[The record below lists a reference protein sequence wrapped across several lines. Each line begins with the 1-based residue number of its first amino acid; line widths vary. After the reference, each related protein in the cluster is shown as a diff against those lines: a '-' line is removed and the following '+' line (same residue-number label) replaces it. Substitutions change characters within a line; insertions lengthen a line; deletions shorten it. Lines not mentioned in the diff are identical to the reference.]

1 MSFAYSVAIKL
12 SVANLASQG
21 VRILA
26 NDLLKAHGAATNLQ
40 GKLSALKMVAVGY
53 GLDRAGQ
60 GILGFMGKSIDA
72 SKEYTRQLSLMS
84 AAGMGQKDI
93 AEATAQAWKTS
104 QSVITSSAAENL
116 KAIRELRSVF
126 GLHHMGEAYAI
137 LPTVQRTKAVLE
149 ALTGKEQEGVAFD
162 MVKAIELRT
171 PGVMSAQRM
180 QQNADLM
187 ARALMGMGGT
197 LTVNDFHMALKQA
210 KTSAFGL
217 NDDFVY
223 SYLPTLIQEVKTKG
237 GGAQTA
243 GTALMSTYGAVIQG
257 TLKKS
262 AIPLWEQMGLINPSD
277 VVKNST
283 GQMQLKPGAVKGAQL
298 FQQNPYAW
306 ANQVLAPAIDAYGK
320 SRGLN
325 REQILSGMLGN
336 RNAQW
341 FLNTMIGKSPQF
353 ERDRELIA
361 SGGSSKQAYDR
372 LLKSNP
378 QLAEQALHNQ
388 WQNILAILGY
398 QVLPKLI
405 PFMVKFA
412 NGLDHI
418 AQWMSDHPNLTAAIA
433 FGLIGIGG
441 ALMLIGKALMLA
453 GVIKFLGLAPM
464 IAGWFTSAGSAIGLF
479 FGIFRG
485 IMGAVW
491 GGILTGGR
499 ALLGDLLLVFTPVGL
514 VIAGIAV
521 AALLVWNNWKEIKG
535 ALIKSWADIKDGV
548 VKLFHGDI
556 IGALGSFTAVFLRG
570 WQTVFNT
577 LIAGVNSIL
586 PAALQISKTHFADDY
601 DAWRNRSAAVPN
613 PGGTMQ
619 HRPAAVYLDGRKVGQ
634 MLTARQ
640 AQAANRPNTGATSF
654 DWSRAAPSTALRRP

>member
-1 MSFAYSVAIKL
+1 MSSFAYSVAIKL

-40 GKLSALKMVAVGY
+40 TKLSALKMVAVGY
-53 GLDRAGQ
+53 GVDRAGQ
-60 GILGFMGKSIDA
+60 GILGFMGKAIDA
-72 SKEYTRQLSLMS
+72 SKEYTRQISLMN
-84 AAGMGQKDI
+84 AAGMSQKDI
-93 AEATAQAWKTS
+93 AEATASAWKTS

-126 GLHHMGEAYAI
+126 GLHHMAEAYSI

-197 LTVNDFHMALKQA
+197 LNVNDFHMALKQA

-217 NDDFVY
+217 NDDFIY
-223 SYLPTLIQEVKTKG
+223 GYLPTLIQEVKTKG

-243 GTALMSTYGAVIQG
+243 GTALMSTYSAVIQG

-262 AIPLWEQMGLINPSD
+262 AIPLWEQMGLINPGD

-320 SRGLN
+320 SHGLN
-325 REQILSGMLGN
+325 REQVLSGMLGN

-398 QVLPKLI
+398 QVLPRMI
-405 PFMVKFA
+405 PFMIKFA
-412 NGLDHI
+412 NGLDRI
-418 AQWMSDHPNLTAAIA
+418 SQWMAAHPNLTTAIA
-433 FGLIGIGG
+433 FGLIGLGT
-441 ALMLIGKALMLA
+441 ALSIIGKVMMLA
-453 GVIKFLGLAPM
+453 GIAKFLGLGPI
-464 IAGWFTSAGSAIGLF
+464 IAGFA
-479 FGIFRG
+479 
-485 IMGAVW
+485 
-491 GGILTGGR
+491 
-499 ALLGDLLLVFTPVGL
+499 TPVLIVAG
-514 VIAGIAV
+514 VIAGIGV

-535 ALIKSWADIKDGV
+535 ALIKSWEDIKDGV

-556 IGALGSFTAVFLRG
+556 LGALGSFAAVFIRG

-586 PAALQISKTHFADDY
+586 PTALQVSKVHFADDY
-601 DAWRNRSAAVPN
+601 DNWRNRPAVP
-613 PGGTMQ
+613 PAPKAGGQ
-619 HRPAAVYLDGRKVGQ
+619 VPASVYLDGRKVGQ
-634 MLTARQ
+634 MLTNRQ
-640 AQAANRPNTGATSF
+640 VREANRPNTGPTGF
-654 DWSRAAPSTALRRP
+654 DWSRATPSTALRRP

>member
-1 MSFAYSVAIKL
+1 
-12 SVANLASQG
+12 
-21 VRILA
+21 
-26 NDLLKAHGAATNLQ
+26 
-40 GKLSALKMVAVGY
+40 
-53 GLDRAGQ
+53 
-60 GILGFMGKSIDA
+60 
-72 SKEYTRQLSLMS
+72 
-84 AAGMGQKDI
+84 
-93 AEATAQAWKTS
+93 
-104 QSVITSSAAENL
+104 
-116 KAIRELRSVF
+116 
-126 GLHHMGEAYAI
+126 
-137 LPTVQRTKAVLE
+137 
-149 ALTGKEQEGVAFD
+149 
-162 MVKAIELRT
+162 
-171 PGVMSAQRM
+171 
-180 QQNADLM
+180 
-187 ARALMGMGGT
+187 
-197 LTVNDFHMALKQA
+197 
-210 KTSAFGL
+210 
-217 NDDFVY
+217 
-223 SYLPTLIQEVKTKG
+223 
-237 GGAQTA
+237 
-243 GTALMSTYGAVIQG
+243 
-257 TLKKS
+257 
-262 AIPLWEQMGLINPSD
+262 
-277 VVKNST
+277 
-283 GQMQLKPGAVKGAQL
+283 
-298 FQQNPYAW
+298 
-306 ANQVLAPAIDAYGK
+306 
-320 SRGLN
+320 
-325 REQILSGMLGN
+325 MLGN

>member
-1 MSFAYSVAIKL
+1 MSSFAYSVAIKL

-40 GKLSALKMVAVGY
+40 NKLSALKMVAVGY

-60 GILGFMGKSIDA
+60 GILGFMGKTLEV
-72 SKEYTRQLSLMS
+72 SKEYTRQLSLMN
-84 AAGMGQKDI
+84 AAGMSQKDI

-116 KAIRELRSVF
+116 QAIRELRSVF

-223 SYLPTLIQEVKTKG
+223 GYLPTLIQEVKTKG

-243 GTALMSTYGAVIQG
+243 GTALMSTYAAVIQG

-298 FQQNPYAW
+298 FQQSPYQW
-306 ANQVLAPAIDAYGK
+306 ANEVLAPAIDAYSK
-320 SRGLN
+320 SHGLN
-325 REQILSGMLGN
+325 REQVISGLFGN

-341 FLNTMIGKSPQF
+341 FINTLIGKASQF

-361 SGGSSKQAYDR
+361 SGGSSKEAYDR

-388 WQNILAILGY
+388 WQNVLAILGY
-398 QVLPKLI
+398 QILPKIL
-405 PFMVKFA
+405 PLMVKFA
-412 NGLDHI
+412 DGLSKI
-418 AQWMSDHPNLTAAIA
+418 SAWMADHPNLTATIA
-433 FGLIGIGG
+433 LGLG
-441 ALMLIGKALMLA
+441 AVGLALSGIGKAMMLV
-453 GVIKFLGLAPM
+453 GILRFLGLAGTITGLGTAAAGAAGATGIGGL
-464 IAGWFTSAGSAIGLF
+464 IATLGGPLVLAL
-479 FGIFRG
+479 
-485 IMGAVW
+485 GAV
-491 GGILTGGR
+491 
-499 ALLGDLLLVFTPVGL
+499 AAAVGL
-514 VIAGIAV
+514 VVAIANHGQKVQDDSHAGKDVGVQRAGKGHLLHWVQDAYGRGGNYGHWEGVGSGHMNANMGPQGQPINSKYRADLSQV
-521 AALLVWNNWKEIKG
+521 LGNIMESMPAAKPQVTVNVNN
-535 ALIKSWADIKDGV
+535 
-548 VKLFHGDI
+548 KLDVQG
-556 IGALGSFTAVFLRG
+556 LTTAVTVE
-570 WQTVFNT
+570 QTKR
-577 LIAGVNSIL
+577 AG
-586 PAALQISKTHFADDY
+586 
-601 DAWRNRSAAVPN
+601 
-613 PGGTMQ
+613 
-619 HRPAAVYLDGRKVGQ
+619 
-634 MLTARQ
+634 
-640 AQAANRPNTGATSF
+640 RPNTGTNGFNSGYG
-654 DWSRAAPSTALRRP
+654 RPMPGGVKP